1 MSAATAE
8 DGWSTGTPFLQSED
22 TRTAPVATQNQVPKS
37 SKPQSSPATSP
48 PPTVEEWPPSTLEG
62 LSLQSERLSEAVFN
76 LIDDVEIA
84 AIKVGRGVINARLGR
99 RVFDNH
105 DVLGS
110 WTVVDHMTLDANY
123 PFYTVIWP
131 IVGPLMGGYTLTG
144 DVTAGFID
152 IRQVLPSNFRH
163 LESLQAR
170 EEELH
175 AFDKTATVT
184 LPVTPEPGTGPV
196 PVQPVAPAQTP
207 MENPVLSPSLGQGPA
222 PTTAPL
228 AAQAPAPVAASGTI
242 PAQPSAPQPAPS
254 AAMTT
259 ARAQVLPA
267 VPAPPATQ
275 SATSAA
281 TVPSA
286 PAAVPVAS
294 RPAAV
299 ASPAPAAA
307 PAPAPAPAAPPVH
320 QDHVTTITPP
330 ARPAASSNAEMV
342 SEWSQPFAGL
352 EQARWS
358 RLWNIVAFP
367 ARMPI
372 AARWIDHI
380 DPGEVISFLVQ
391 GTIETGPEF
400 LYSVPNSLNIGLN
413 GQASVFVYITGQFRI
428 SILREDARYAR
439 VRFTLLGESG
449 TISSAGGFTDDVVH
463 GFSVVGLNQ
472 LQNRT
477 MITPFTVAFRH
488 GKGRSLDKVFRFDL
502 TTAVGRRAYTDAVQ
516 GRFAYCEEKAGGID
530 WRTQPRDAPVRQLAD
545 RWTIFTKV
553 YWGTATRFGFAY
565 RHSHEST
572 LTLSEITARFPE
584 IITRLFRA
592 EVYNNRAWRFFWGLY
607 GEFNYTFRIDV
618 DRDRVIHHQRE
629 AASLVVRGELTDSD
643 TSGEDLYRYMDEV
656 ESATGR
662 HGFFPRP
669 PKYQPTADFPTFV
682 LNDGHDRRRDDIHSD
697 ELIEYY
703 RSSFFYQLTFS
714 EEQLQRFVLLPDA
727 QRWPMLEA
735 AFRVEPG
742 VWSTSEKRAAYD
754 LAHLPERVLNL
765 PLYALNIHYDQ
776 GTILQSAESMIGS
789 WRKAAL
795 NPNLDQRVAALGEM
809 FADRRYS
816 EQLVRLLRLV
826 LAGERVSY
834 IIQGSSHA
842 FGYLR
847 DAGVGTAPIDPLP
860 EQRELI
866 IEFDRLAARPQ
877 DDPLA
882 SIDALSMEPLDDGR
896 YSLSF
901 KTQDGAVPRDLY
913 LSLMEI
919 RPWHLPRD
927 VGQAAYVDTEHMM
940 GTGAN
945 VLVLSRDSGPFSD
958 LLAKVLPGNA
968 YVLKAA
974 YSRDGHTWGPIAE
987 CRFFLPPSPPPPGP

>member
-1 MSAATAE
+1 
-8 DGWSTGTPFLQSED
+8 
-22 TRTAPVATQNQVPKS
+22 
-37 SKPQSSPATSP
+37 
-48 PPTVEEWPPSTLEG
+48 
-62 LSLQSERLSEAVFN
+62 
-76 LIDDVEIA
+76 
-84 AIKVGRGVINARLGR
+84 
-99 RVFDNH
+99 
-105 DVLGS
+105 
-110 WTVVDHMTLDANY
+110 
-123 PFYTVIWP
+123 
-131 IVGPLMGGYTLTG
+131 
-144 DVTAGFID
+144 
-152 IRQVLPSNFRH
+152 
-163 LESLQAR
+163 
-170 EEELH
+170 
-175 AFDKTATVT
+175 
-184 LPVTPEPGTGPV
+184 
-196 PVQPVAPAQTP
+196 
-207 MENPVLSPSLGQGPA
+207 
-222 PTTAPL
+222 
-228 AAQAPAPVAASGTI
+228 
-242 PAQPSAPQPAPS
+242 
-254 AAMTT
+254 
-259 ARAQVLPA
+259 
-267 VPAPPATQ
+267 
-275 SATSAA
+275 
-281 TVPSA
+281 
-286 PAAVPVAS
+286 
-294 RPAAV
+294 
-299 ASPAPAAA
+299 
-307 PAPAPAPAAPPVH
+307 
-320 QDHVTTITPP
+320 
-330 ARPAASSNAEMV
+330 
-342 SEWSQPFAGL
+342 
-352 EQARWS
+352 
-358 RLWNIVAFP
+358 
-367 ARMPI
+367 
-372 AARWIDHI
+372 
-380 DPGEVISFLVQ
+380 
-391 GTIETGPEF
+391 
-400 LYSVPNSLNIGLN
+400 
-413 GQASVFVYITGQFRI
+413 
-428 SILREDARYAR
+428 
-439 VRFTLLGESG
+439 
-449 TISSAGGFTDDVVH
+449 VH
-463 GFSVVGLNQ
+463 GFSVVGVNK
-472 LQNRT
+472 LQDRT
-477 MITPFTVAFRH
+477 VITPFTVAYRH

-502 TTAVGRRAYTDAVQ
+502 TTAVGRRAYSDAVQ

-545 RWTIFTKV
+545 RWTIFTKL

-565 RHSHEST
+565 RHAHEST
-572 LTLSEITARFPE
+572 LTVSEITARFPE

-592 EVYNNRAWRFFWGLY
+592 EAYNSRMWRFFWGLY
-607 GEFNYTFRIDV
+607 GQFNYTFRIDV
-618 DRDRVIHHQRE
+618 DRDRVLHHQRE

-682 LNDGHDRRRDDIHSD
+682 LNDGLDRRRDDIHSD

-754 LAHLPERVLNL
+754 LAHLPERILNL

-776 GTILQSAESMIGS
+776 GTILQSAESMVAS

-816 EQLVRLLRLV
+816 AQLVRLLRLV
-826 LAGERVSY
+826 LTGERVSY

-847 DAGVGTAPIDPLP
+847 DAGIGTAPIDPIP

-882 SIDALSMEPLDDGR
+882 SIDELAMEPLDDGR
-896 YSLSF
+896 FRLSF
-901 KTQDGAVPRDLY
+901 KTQDQAVPRDLY

-927 VGQAAYVDTEHMM
+927 VGQAAYVDTEKIM

-945 VLVLSRDSGPFSD
+945 VLVLSSDSGPFSD
-958 LLAKVLPGNA
+958 LLAKVQPGNA

-987 CRFFLPPSPPPPGP
+987 CRFVLPPSLPPASSP

>member
-1 MSAATAE
+1 
-8 DGWSTGTPFLQSED
+8 
-22 TRTAPVATQNQVPKS
+22 V
-37 SKPQSSPATSP
+37 
-48 PPTVEEWPPSTLEG
+48 TV
-62 LSLQSERLSEAVFN
+62 
-76 LIDDVEIA
+76 
-84 AIKVGRGVINARLGR
+84 
-99 RVFDNH
+99 
-105 DVLGS
+105 
-110 WTVVDHMTLDANY
+110 
-123 PFYTVIWP
+123 
-131 IVGPLMGGYTLTG
+131 
-144 DVTAGFID
+144 
-152 IRQVLPSNFRH
+152 
-163 LESLQAR
+163 
-170 EEELH
+170 
-175 AFDKTATVT
+175 
-184 LPVTPEPGTGPV
+184 
-196 PVQPVAPAQTP
+196 
-207 MENPVLSPSLGQGPA
+207 
-222 PTTAPL
+222 
-228 AAQAPAPVAASGTI
+228 
-242 PAQPSAPQPAPS
+242 
-254 AAMTT
+254 
-259 ARAQVLPA
+259 
-267 VPAPPATQ
+267 
-275 SATSAA
+275 
-281 TVPSA
+281 
-286 PAAVPVAS
+286 
-294 RPAAV
+294 
-299 ASPAPAAA
+299 
-307 PAPAPAPAAPPVH
+307 
-320 QDHVTTITPP
+320 ITPP
-330 ARPAASSNAEMV
+330 AKPAVSANAEMV
-342 SEWSQPFAGL
+342 SAWSQPFAGL

-367 ARMPI
+367 ARMPM

-380 DPGEVISFLVQ
+380 EPGEVISFLVQ
-391 GTIETGPEF
+391 GTIETGPEL
-400 LYSVPNSLNIGLN
+400 LYAVPNSLNIGLN
-413 GQASVFVYITGQFRI
+413 AQASVFVYISGQFRI

-439 VRFTLLGESG
+439 VRLTLLGESG

-463 GFSVVGLNQ
+463 GFSVVGIDK
-472 LQNRT
+472 LQDRT

-502 TTAVGRRAYTDAVQ
+502 TTAVGRRAYSEAVQ
-516 GRFAYCEEKAGGID
+516 GRFAYCEDKAGGID

-545 RWTIFTKV
+545 RWTIFTKI

-572 LTLSEITARFPE
+572 LTVSEITARFPE

-592 EVYNNRAWRFFWGLY
+592 EAFNSRAWRFFWGLY

-618 DRDRVIHHQRE
+618 DRDRVLHHQRE

-682 LNDGHDRRRDDIHSD
+682 LNDGHDRRHDDIHSD

-742 VWSTSEKRAAYD
+742 IWSTPEKRAAYD
-754 LAHLPERVLNL
+754 LAHLPQRLLNL
-765 PLYALNIHYDQ
+765 PLYGLNIHYDQ
-776 GTILQSAESMIGS
+776 GTILQSAESMIAS

-816 EQLVRLLRLV
+816 AQLVRLLRLV
-826 LAGERVSY
+826 LTGERVSY

-847 DAGVGTAPIDPLP
+847 DAGIGTAPIDPLP

-877 DDPLA
+877 DDPLS
-882 SIDALSMEPLDDGR
+882 SIDELAMEPLDDGR
-896 YSLSF
+896 FRLSF
-901 KTQDGAVPRDLY
+901 KTQDQAVPRDLY

-927 VGQAAYVDTEHMM
+927 VGQAAYVDTESMM
-940 GTGAN
+940 GSGAN

-958 LLAKVLPGNA
+958 LLAKIMPGNA

-987 CRFFLPPSPPPPGP
+987 CRFVLPPAQPPAP